1 MTSSSS
7 VPSIAFT
14 QTGVVLPAESDIL
27 AGVQSDMN
35 AAFGGKLNP
44 ALETPQGQLASSMAA
59 IIADKNAQIAEVAN
73 QVDPDTADGRWQDAI
88 ARIYFID
95 RLPALA
101 TVVAVLC
108 TGLAGT
114 VIPVGALV
122 VASDGNTYSCTG
134 GGTIPAGGS
143 ITLQFACTQTG
154 PIVCS
159 AGMITS
165 IYRAI
170 PGWDS
175 ATNTAAGTVGTN
187 VESRADFEYRR
198 RQSVALNGVNSLQSI
213 YANVFAV
220 SGVSDVYVTEN
231 TTNSAVTKGSITLA
245 PHSIYVAA
253 VGGLDA
259 DVATA
264 IWKKKA
270 TGADYNG
277 NTTVTVQ
284 DTSSGSVPYPSYAVK
299 FQRPA
304 AQPILFA
311 VQIANLA
318 GLPSDIVTQV
328 QNAIVSAFSG
338 GDGGPRARIGS
349 TIYAS
354 RFYGPISAIAPGI
367 VEILS
372 LLIGTSSANAASVAV
387 DIGSVP
393 TVSASNISVT
403 LV

>member
-1 MTSSSS
+1 
-7 VPSIAFT
+7 
-14 QTGVVLPAESDIL
+14 VLPSESDIL
-27 AGVQSDMN
+27 AGVLQDMN
-35 AAFGGKLNP
+35 AAFGGNMNP
-44 ALETPQGQLASSMAA
+44 SLSTPQGQLASSLAA
-59 IIADKNAQIAEVAN
+59 IIGAKNDLFAGYVNQI
-73 QVDPDTADGRWQDAI
+73 DPDVASGRMQDAI

-95 RLPALA
+95 RLPATPT
-101 TVVAVLC
+101 TVQVLC
-108 TGLAGT
+108 TGLAG
-114 VIPVGALV
+114 VAIPTGALV
-122 VASDGNTYSCTG
+122 VDSSGNQYACTG
-134 GGTIPAGGS
+134 GATIPAGGS
-143 ITLQFACTQTG
+143 INLTFAAVKTG
-154 PIVCS
+154 PIACP
-159 AGMITS
+159 AGAITT
-165 IYRAI
+165 IYKAV

-175 ATNTAAGTVGTN
+175 ASNPAAGVPGAD
-187 VESRADFEYRR
+187 VESAAAFEYRR
-198 RQSVALNGVNSLQSI
+198 RQSVALNAVNSLQSI

-259 DVATA
+259 DVAAA
-264 IWKKKA
+264 IWKKKS

-284 DTSSGSVPYPSYAVK
+284 DKSSGSAPYPSYAVK
-299 FQRPA
+299 FQRPT

-393 TVSASNISVT
+393 TISASNITVT